1 MNQQTRPEA
10 IGRYQILDVV
20 GSGAM
25 GTVYKAHDPAIR
37 RDVAIKV
44 VRIDA
49 DSAQGRAAAI
59 DRFRVEVQAAGRCS
73 HSAIVGVYDFLDQL
87 GDPAIVMELVDG
99 TSLYRTMRD
108 PERRAAFSLPSV
120 LHQVLEGL
128 GYAHDQGIIH
138 RDIKP
143 ANILVTPSGQAKIAD
158 FGVARLAGANATL
171 TGAMFG
177 TPSYMAPE
185 QLIDDRVDHRADLF
199 SVGAI
204 LYEML
209 AGKSPFAGRTV
220 PETMMRLSGP
230 NPADMA
236 PLVAAGREMFV
247 PVLQQALAK
256 DRERR
261 FQTAGAFAAALQA
274 ASSGSKAATEDDPG
288 ATIVMVSQRPK
299 PAAFDPSFLQ
309 RVELHLA
316 RFVGPIARTM
326 VTQAARQ
333 AGSSGDL
340 YALLAR
346 DLPDAANRS
355 LFLRLVGGGRVEPS
369 LGDRG
374 RPGQTMAPR
383 TMARDYGSANRSPAD
398 HGPADRSPADE
409 PRRPWDPG
417 RWRLKRYRLRTIPPQ
432 TIPPRT
438 FGAGSIP
445 PAATAAAQAALVQY
459 VGPIAR
465 LLVRDA
471 AALAT
476 SRRDFIDRLCAQ
488 VTKPDERA
496 ALQRRLRAEVEPK
509 LV

>member
-1 MNQQTRPEA
+1 MA
-10 IGRYQILDVV
+10 
-20 GSGAM
+20 
-25 GTVYKAHDPAIR
+25 
-37 RDVAIKV
+37 
-44 VRIDA
+44 
-49 DSAQGRAAAI
+49 
-59 DRFRVEVQAAGRCS
+59 
-73 HSAIVGVYDFLDQL
+73 
-87 GDPAIVMELVDG
+87 
-99 TSLYRTMRD
+99 
-108 PERRAAFSLPSV
+108 
-120 LHQVLEGL
+120 LHGWPV
-128 GYAHDQGIIH
+128 
-138 RDIKP
+138 P
-143 ANILVTPSGQAKIAD
+143 TPP
-158 FGVARLAGANATL
+158 L

-274 ASSGSKAATEDDPG
+274 ASSGSKAAAEDDPG

-369 LGDRG
+369 LGG
-374 RPGQTMAPR
+374 REWPGQTMAPR
-383 TMARDYGSANRSPAD
+383 TMAPQTMAPQTGAPQTMAPQTGAPQTM
-398 HGPADRSPADE
+398 GPGPVAPQTI
-409 PRRPWDPG
+409 PPQ
-417 RWRLKRYRLRTIPPQ
+417 TIPPQ

>member
-1 MNQQTRPEA
+1 
-10 IGRYQILDVV
+10 
-20 GSGAM
+20 
-25 GTVYKAHDPAIR
+25 
-37 RDVAIKV
+37 
-44 VRIDA
+44 
-49 DSAQGRAAAI
+49 
-59 DRFRVEVQAAGRCS
+59 
-73 HSAIVGVYDFLDQL
+73 
-87 GDPAIVMELVDG
+87 
-99 TSLYRTMRD
+99 
-108 PERRAAFSLPSV
+108 
-120 LHQVLEGL
+120 
-128 GYAHDQGIIH
+128 
-138 RDIKP
+138 
-143 ANILVTPSGQAKIAD
+143 
-158 FGVARLAGANATL
+158 
-171 TGAMFG
+171 
-177 TPSYMAPE
+177 
-185 QLIDDRVDHRADLF
+185 LIDDRVDHRADLF

-209 AGKSPFAGRTV
+209 AGRSPFAGRTV

-236 PLVAAGREMFV
+236 PVVAAGGKMFV

-261 FQTAGAFAAALQA
+261 FQTAEAFLAALEA
-274 ASSGSKAATEDDPG
+274 TSSGSKGATEDDPG
-288 ATIVMVSQRPK
+288 ATIVMVSRRPK
-299 PAAFDPSFLQ
+299 PPAFDPSFLQ

-326 VTQAARQ
+326 MTQAARQ
-333 AGSSGDL
+333 ASSPGDL

-355 LFLRLVGGGRVEPS
+355 LFLRLVGGGRAEPS

-383 TMARDYGSANRSPAD
+383 TITPPTMAPRTM
-398 HGPADRSPADE
+398 GPETMAPQTI
-409 PRRPWDPG
+409 PP
-417 RWRLKRYRLRTIPPQ
+417 RTIPPQ

-438 FGAGSIP
+438 FDAGSIP

-465 LLVRDA
+465 VLVRDA
-471 AALAT
+471 VAQAI

>member
-1 MNQQTRPEA
+1 
-10 IGRYQILDVV
+10 
-20 GSGAM
+20 
-25 GTVYKAHDPAIR
+25 
-37 RDVAIKV
+37 
-44 VRIDA
+44 
-49 DSAQGRAAAI
+49 
-59 DRFRVEVQAAGRCS
+59 
-73 HSAIVGVYDFLDQL
+73 
-87 GDPAIVMELVDG
+87 
-99 TSLYRTMRD
+99 MRD
-108 PERRAAFSLPSV
+108 PERRAAYPLPGV

-128 GYAHDQGIIH
+128 GYAHDQEIIH

-236 PLVAAGREMFV
+236 PVVAAGGKMFV

-261 FQTAGAFAAALQA
+261 FQTAEAFLAALEA
-274 ASSGSKAATEDDPG
+274 ASSGSKGATEDDPG

-299 PAAFDPSFLQ
+299 PPAFDPSFLQ

-333 AGSSGDL
+333 ASSPGDL

-383 TMARDYGSANRSPAD
+383 TVAPQTMAPRTVVPTDDGPAD
-398 HGPADRSPADE
+398 HGTRDDGASNDTATDNTAPNDTTPNDTTS
-409 PRRPWDPG
+409 
-417 RWRLKRYRLRTIPPQ
+417 
-432 TIPPRT
+432 PRT
-438 FGAGSIP
+438 FGAGSIT

-465 LLVRDA
+465 VLVRDA
-471 AALAT
+471 AAQAT

>member
-1 MNQQTRPEA
+1 
-10 IGRYQILDVV
+10 
-20 GSGAM
+20 
-25 GTVYKAHDPAIR
+25 
-37 RDVAIKV
+37 
-44 VRIDA
+44 
-49 DSAQGRAAAI
+49 
-59 DRFRVEVQAAGRCS
+59 
-73 HSAIVGVYDFLDQL
+73 VYDFLDQA

-99 TSLYRTMRD
+99 TSLYRTLRD
-108 PERRAAFSLPSV
+108 PERRAAFPLPSV
-120 LHQVLEGL
+120 VLQVLEGL
-128 GYAHDQGIIH
+128 GYAHGQGIIH

-143 ANILVTPSGQAKIAD
+143 ANILVTPAGQAKIGD
-158 FGVARLAGANATL
+158 FGVARLTGANVTL
-171 TGAMFG
+171 GGAMLG

-199 SVGAI
+199 AVGAI
-204 LYEML
+204 LYEIL

-220 PETMMRLSGP
+220 PETMMRLSSP

-236 PLVAAGREMFV
+236 PIVAAGSKMFV

-274 ASSGSKAATEDDPG
+274 ASSGSRAAAEDDPG
-288 ATIVMVSQRPK
+288 ATVVMASPRPK
-299 PAAFDPSFLQ
+299 PAAFDAALLQ
-309 RVELHLA
+309 RVESHLA

-333 AGSSGDL
+333 ASSPGDL

-369 LGDRG
+369 LGDRS
-374 RPGQTMAPR
+374 RPGQTMAPQ
-383 TMARDYGSANRSPAD
+383 TMAPHTMAPRTARPETTTPQTISPYTI
-398 HGPADRSPADE
+398 PS
-409 PRRPWDPG
+409 
-417 RWRLKRYRLRTIPPQ
+417 KTIPPQ
-432 TIPPRT
+432 TIPPQTVPPQTVPPQTIPSRT

-445 PAATAAAQAALVQY
+445 PAAAAAAQAALVQY

-465 LLVRDA
+465 VLVRDA
-471 AALAT
+471 AAQAT
-476 SRRDFIDRLCAQ
+476 SRRDFIERLCAH

>member
-1 MNQQTRPEA
+1 MSQQMRPEA

-261 FQTAGAFAAALQA
+261 FQTAGAFSAALQA
-274 ASSGSKAATEDDPG
+274 ASSGSNAAAEDDPG
-288 ATIVMVSQRPK
+288 ATIVMMSQRPK

-383 TMARDYGSANRSPAD
+383 TMAPQTMAPQTGAPQTMAPQTMAPQTM
-398 HGPADRSPADE
+398 GPGPMAPQTI
-409 PRRPWDPG
+409 PPQ
-417 RWRLKRYRLRTIPPQ
+417 TIPPQ

>member
-1 MNQQTRPEA
+1 MNQRTRPEA

-25 GTVYKAHDPAIR
+25 GTVYKAHDPAIG

-108 PERRAAFSLPSV
+108 PERRAAYPLPSV

-236 PLVAAGREMFV
+236 PLVAAGRKMFV

-274 ASSGSKAATEDDPG
+274 ASSGSKAAAEDDPG

-374 RPGQTMAPR
+374 WPGQTMAPR
-383 TMARDYGSANRSPAD
+383 TKARQTMAPQTGAPQTMAPQTSPRPTRAD
-398 HGPADRSPADE
+398 GASTSPQTI
-409 PRRPWDPG
+409 PPQ
-417 RWRLKRYRLRTIPPQ
+417 TIPPQ